1 MPNSPTR
8 DNFLFELISKNALAC
23 DGSSVQEVSLVRGQI
38 LFEKEVL
45 LRHVYFPISSVAS
58 RIYLAECGHTAEV
71 GMVGYEGVVGI
82 SLFLGNRKTYNE
94 AIVHVDGRALRMEAR
109 AALEAFRQCDPFQV
123 AVLRYARTMISQLS
137 QIAVCNSLHSVE
149 QRLCR
154 WLLMTL
160 DRTSTDE
167 LDLSHHFIAQL
178 LAVRRESITC
188 ALLHLQSERLI
199 QTSNRR
205 IKLLDRA
212 GMEATTCECYGAI
225 KSDFDRLLADRY
237 ANS

>member
-1 MPNSPTR
+1 MPDSPMR

-23 DGSSVQEVSLVRGQI
+23 DRSSVQEVSLLRGQT
-38 LFEKEVL
+38 LFEKEVR

-109 AALEAFRQCDPFQV
+109 AALEAFRQCGPFQI

-188 ALLHLQSERLI
+188 ALSHLQGERLI

-212 GMEATTCECYGAI
+212 GMEATACECYGAI
-225 KSDFDRLLADRY
+225 KSDFDRLLALQN

>member
-1 MPNSPTR
+1 MPNSLMY
-8 DNFLFELISKNALAC
+8 DNFLLKLISKNALAHNC
-23 DGSSVQEVSLVRGQI
+23 SSIQEVSLVRGQT
-38 LFEKEVL
+38 LFEKEVR
-45 LRHVYFPISSVAS
+45 LRNVYFPISSVAS
-58 RIYLAECGHTAEV
+58 RIYLAECCHSAEV

-109 AALEAFRQCDPFQV
+109 AALEAFRQCGPFQI

-149 QRLCR
+149 QRLCKL
-154 WLLMTL
+154 LLMTL

-188 ALLHLQSERLI
+188 ALSHLQGERLI

-212 GMEATTCECYGAI
+212 GMEATACECYGAI
-225 KSDFDRLLADRY
+225 KSDFDRLLALQN

>member
-1 MPNSPTR
+1 MPNSPIR
-8 DNFLFELISKNALAC
+8 DNYLFEFISKNALAC
-23 DGSSVQEVSLVRGQI
+23 DSSSVQEVSLVRGQI
-38 LFEKEVL
+38 LFEKEER
-45 LRHVYFPISSVAS
+45 LRNVYFPISSVAS

-109 AALEAFRQCDPFQV
+109 AALEAFRQCGPFQI

-188 ALLHLQSERLI
+188 ALSHLQGERLI

-212 GMEATTCECYGAI
+212 GVEATACECYGAI
-225 KSDFDRLLADRY
+225 KSDFDRLLALQN

>member
-1 MPNSPTR
+1 MPSSPTR

-23 DGSSVQEVSLVRGQI
+23 DRSSLQEVSLVRGQT
-38 LFEKEVL
+38 LFEKEER
-45 LRHVYFPISSVAS
+45 LRHVYFPISAVAS
-58 RIYLAECGHTAEV
+58 RIYFAECGHTAEV

-109 AALEAFRQCDPFQV
+109 AALEAFRQCGPFQV

-160 DRTSTDE
+160 DRTLTDE
-167 LDLSHHFIAQL
+167 LNLSHQFIAQL

-188 ALLHLQSERLI
+188 ALLHLQSERLV

-225 KSDFDRLLADRY
+225 KSDFDRLLADRN

>member
-1 MPNSPTR
+1 MPNSPIR
-8 DNFLFELISKNALAC
+8 DNYLFEFISKNALAC
-23 DGSSVQEVSLVRGQI
+23 DSSSVQEVSLVRGQI
-38 LFEKEVL
+38 LFEKEER
-45 LRHVYFPISSVAS
+45 LRNVYFPISSVAS
-58 RIYLAECGHTAEV
+58 RIYLAECGHSSEV

-109 AALEAFRQCDPFQV
+109 AALEAFRQCGPFQI

-188 ALLHLQSERLI
+188 ALSHLQGERLI

-212 GMEATTCECYGAI
+212 GVEATACECYGAI
-225 KSDFDRLLADRY
+225 KSDFDRLLALQN

>member
-1 MPNSPTR
+1 
-8 DNFLFELISKNALAC
+8 
-23 DGSSVQEVSLVRGQI
+23 
-38 LFEKEVL
+38 
-45 LRHVYFPISSVAS
+45 
-58 RIYLAECGHTAEV
+58 
-71 GMVGYEGVVGI
+71 
-82 SLFLGNRKTYNE
+82 
-94 AIVHVDGRALRMEAR
+94 
-109 AALEAFRQCDPFQV
+109 
-123 AVLRYARTMISQLS
+123 MISQLS

-160 DRTSTDE
+160 DRTLTDE

-188 ALLHLQSERLI
+188 ALLDLQGERLV

-212 GMEATTCECYGAI
+212 GMEATACECYGAI
-225 KSDFDRLLADRY
+225 KSDFDCLLADKNAY
-237 ANS
+237 F

>member
-1 MPNSPTR
+1 MPNSPIR
-8 DNFLFELISKNALAC
+8 DNFLFELIPKNALAC
-23 DGSSVQEVSLVRGQI
+23 DRSSVQEVSLVRGQT

-109 AALEAFRQCDPFQV
+109 AALEAFRQCGPFQV

-160 DRTSTDE
+160 DRTLTDQ

-188 ALLHLQSERLI
+188 ALLRLQGEGLV

-212 GMEATTCECYGAI
+212 GMEATACECYGVI
-225 KSDFDRLLADRY
+225 KSDYDRLLADRN

>member
-1 MPNSPTR
+1 MPNSPIR

-23 DGSSVQEVSLVRGQI
+23 DRSSVQEVSLVRGQT

-109 AALEAFRQCDPFQV
+109 AALEAFRQCGPFQV

-160 DRTSTDE
+160 DRTLTDE

-188 ALLHLQSERLI
+188 ALLHLQGERLV

-212 GMEATTCECYGAI
+212 GMEATACECYGAI
-225 KSDFDRLLADRY
+225 KSDFDRLLADRN

>member
-1 MPNSPTR
+1 MPNSPIR
-8 DNFLFELISKNALAC
+8 DNYLFEFISKNALAC
-23 DGSSVQEVSLVRGQI
+23 DSSSVQEVSLVRGQI
-38 LFEKEVL
+38 LFEKEVR
-45 LRHVYFPISSVAS
+45 LRNVYFPISSVAS
-58 RIYLAECGHTAEV
+58 RIYLAECGHSAEV

-109 AALEAFRQCDPFQV
+109 AALEAFRQCGPFQI

-167 LDLSHHFIAQL
+167 IALSHHFISQL

-188 ALLHLQSERLI
+188 ALSRLQGERLI
-199 QTSNRR
+199 ENCNRR

-212 GMEATTCECYGAI
+212 GMEATACECYGAI
-225 KSDFDRLLADRY
+225 KSD
-237 ANS
+237 

>member
-1 MPNSPTR
+1 MPNSPMR

-23 DGSSVQEVSLVRGQI
+23 DRSSVQEVSLLRGQT
-38 LFEKEVL
+38 LFEKEVR

-109 AALEAFRQCDPFQV
+109 AALEAFRQCGPFQI

-188 ALLHLQSERLI
+188 ALSHLQGERLI

-212 GMEATTCECYGAI
+212 GMEATACECYGAI
-225 KSDFDRLLADRY
+225 KSDFDRLLALQN

>member
-1 MPNSPTR
+1 MPNSPIR

-23 DGSSVQEVSLVRGQI
+23 DRSSVQEVSLVRGQT

-109 AALEAFRQCDPFQV
+109 AALEAFRQCGPFQV

-188 ALLHLQSERLI
+188 ALLHLQGERLV

-212 GMEATTCECYGAI
+212 GMEATACECYGAI
-225 KSDFDRLLADRY
+225 KSDFDRLLADRN

>member
-1 MPNSPTR
+1 MPNSPIR

-23 DGSSVQEVSLVRGQI
+23 DRSSVQEVSLVRGQI

-94 AIVHVDGRALRMEAR
+94 AIVHVDGRALRMEAS
-109 AALEAFRQCDPFQV
+109 AALEAFRQCGPFQI

-188 ALLHLQSERLI
+188 ALSHLQSEGLV

-205 IKLLDRA
+205 IKVLNRA
-212 GMEATTCECYGAI
+212 GIEATACECYGAI
-225 KSDFDRLLADRY
+225 KSDFDRLLAHQNT
-237 ANS
+237 NS

>member
-1 MPNSPTR
+1 MPNSPIR
-8 DNFLFELISKNALAC
+8 DNYLFEFISKNALAC
-23 DGSSVQEVSLVRGQI
+23 DSSSVQEVSLVRGQI
-38 LFEKEVL
+38 LFEKEER
-45 LRHVYFPISSVAS
+45 LRNVYFPISSVAS
-58 RIYLAECGHTAEV
+58 RIYLAECGHSSEV

-109 AALEAFRQCDPFQV
+109 AALEAFRQCGPFQI

-188 ALLHLQSERLI
+188 ALLHLQGERLI

-212 GMEATTCECYGAI
+212 GVEATACECYGAI
-225 KSDFDRLLADRY
+225 KSDFDRLLALQN

>member
-1 MPNSPTR
+1 MPNSPIR

-23 DGSSVQEVSLVRGQI
+23 DRSSVQEVSLVRGQT

-188 ALLHLQSERLI
+188 ALLHLQGERLV

-212 GMEATTCECYGAI
+212 GMEATACECYGAI
-225 KSDFDRLLADRY
+225 KSDFDRLLALQNT
-237 ANS
+237 NS